1 MVSNSLTD
9 CKELDS
15 GDKWTEQTSVWG
27 GNYKTE
33 RTKHKY
39 AMHTFHHNVYLDT
52 NDNSQT
58 IPNTWATSSTHGNL
72 KAIRKEQYD
81 NRHENTRWRA
91 ASEQYNLLLVT
102 AIVKIYCLHNVLCSI
117 SSSSYYSRLKW
128 PTSYLFASSVRQGV
142 TNMSQYIMLKKL
154 IISSATIIM
163 AVDSDSGCT

>member
-1 MVSNSLTD
+1 MGTNGQSRQVSRAETIKLR
-9 CKELDS
+9 ELS
-15 GDKWTEQTSVWG
+15 INMPCILATTMYTWI
-27 GNYKTE
+27 
-33 RTKHKY
+33 
-39 AMHTFHHNVYLDT
+39 
-52 NDNSQT
+52 QT
-58 IPNTWATSSTHGNL
+58 ITPKQYQIRGPNRQPTVIL
-72 KAIRKEQYD
+72 KQLGRNNMN

-102 AIVKIYCLHNVLCSI
+102 AIVKIYCPHNVLCSI